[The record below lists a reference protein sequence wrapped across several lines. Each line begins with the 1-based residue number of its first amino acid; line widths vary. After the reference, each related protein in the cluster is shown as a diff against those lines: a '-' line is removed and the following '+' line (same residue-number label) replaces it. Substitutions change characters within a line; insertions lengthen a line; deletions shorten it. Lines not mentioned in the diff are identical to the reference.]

1 MADRSE
7 LQVHRSGVR
16 SDEPPKRIFT
26 MLGERDAALI
36 QRALETIPAECRYH
50 HERFEVDYGLHGVG
64 SCCDTGRLP
73 MYRKAAEEA
82 LQRALGE
89 QETTQ

>member
-1 MADRSE
+1 MIG
-7 LQVHRSGVR
+7 LHN
-16 SDEPPKRIFT
+16 
-26 MLGERDAALI
+26 AAMI

-50 HERFEVDYGLHGVG
+50 GAEFEVDYGLHGVG

-82 LQRALGE
+82 LQHSL
-89 QETTQ
+89 ETTNG